1 MYENQTVST
10 LEKDLLKEKLRRL
23 YEAIDEIDPSNESSK
38 TDEVTEISTAI
49 FTENIPA
56 PAIKEHSEL
65 QAVLDFTTAG
75 LEETDTLTE
84 VKPTA
89 EVIVDEPILVKEE
102 VAVVSVPIETIIAV
116 EPPLEEERVVESK
129 PEIQHP
135 VAPSSD
141 PALEELFVF
150 TEAKELLEKLRQA
163 PISDIQKAL
172 TLNEKL
178 QYAKA
183 LFNNDTDKM
192 NHILTRLNQ
201 LGSFEQAKTLLI
213 SEVVIT
219 YQWTEKD
226 KRKLAKDL
234 IQLIKRRYTTA

>member
-10 LEKDLLKEKLRRL
+10 LDKDLLKEKLRRL

-38 TDEVTEISTAI
+38 TDEVTEIPTAI
-49 FTENIPA
+49 ITENIPA
-56 PAIKEHSEL
+56 SAIKEHSEL

-84 VKPTA
+84 VEPKA
-89 EVIVDEPILVKEE
+89 EVIVDEPILVKKE
-102 VAVVSVPIETIIAV
+102 VAVVSVPIEKPTTIESTKV
-116 EPPLEEERVVESK
+116 EDKVAEVK
-129 PEIQHP
+129 TEIKHTVIQ
-135 VAPSSD
+135 SSD
-141 PALEELFVF
+141 PELEELFVF